1 MRVKISR
8 SWDTD
13 IMLYSEILN
22 KYKLETKKVDE
33 YYTYHTIEISSLEEL
48 LKLRQE
54 LTEDIILTFE
64 DDCNI
69 SLEIYDTWRE

>member
-1 MRVKISR
+1 MKVKISR

-13 IMLYSEILN
+13 ITIYSKVLD
-22 KYKLETKKVDE
+22 KYEFSTTKVDE
-33 YYTYHTIEISSLEEL
+33 YNTYHTIELNSLGDL

-64 DDCNI
+64 DDYNI